1 MMQAIAKRDP
11 NEIQEQKRPLVM
23 RSGLV
28 HWLTPKTAENI
39 EKVLATQTA
48 HGFIRINELG
58 ITINSADVGDG
69 ILTIAQYND
78 LVRKKQGDWQCED
91 GNWHTKKE
99 RSCTCKEDRM
109 TAARRE
115 AEARK
120 REEEN
125 KPLTPAQEKRR
136 KEKLKRTG
144 EELVL
149 KGIIPH
155 VGRTIRRSTLE
166 EWKESGQP
174 LAVSEESLK
183 IDEDVL

>member
-1 MMQAIAKRDP
+1 MTQAIAKRDP

-39 EKVLATQTA
+39 EKMLASQTA

-69 ILTIAQYND
+69 ILTIDQYND
-78 LVRKKQGDWQCED
+78 LVRKKQGDWQCEEK
-91 GNWHTKKE
+91 NWHTKRE

-109 TAARRE
+109 TAARR
-115 AEARK
+115 AADARK
-120 REEEN
+120 REAEN
-125 KPLTPAQEKRR
+125 KPLTPEQEKRS

-149 KGIIPH
+149 KGVIPH

-166 EWKESGQP
+166 EWKESGNE
-174 LAVSEESLK
+174 LKVSEGSLK